1 MSDRPQKKPS
11 AALGA
16 ILIVL
21 LLAAIVLGG
30 LAVWRGYEN
39 AKWTRPTTAAAP
51 AAVENMAPKD
61 DTAEPS
67 VPQATAQEEV
77 SAPAEPDTVTLM
89 ALGDNLIHNTVYW
102 SAETEDGGYDFTPFY
117 ADIQPTVQSYDI
129 ACINQET
136 IFVKDHAMLSNYP
149 AFGSPTEVGD
159 ALAETGFDVVTCA
172 TNHCYD
178 KLDTGILDTCSF
190 WRENHPDVT
199 VLGIHDSE
207 DDANTLRVVEKN
219 NIKIAMLNY
228 TYGLNYSA
236 PEQKWMVDQFSTFD
250 AVAADLDAAK
260 GAADF
265 VIVFAHWGEE
275 GQTEPNQMQTTWAQ
289 FLADHGADLI
299 IGGASASRPAAHRSH
314 RRGRAHRAGLL
325 VPRKLSLASG
335 SGAQYARRHGGRDDR
350 EGRGRH
356 PHHALRAEA
365 HGQRHPPAGRMVFLP
380 ADAAGRLYR
389 RSRRAAPLREL
400 HRGRDV
406 VAVRFHHQGQNQP
419 GPHINL
425 QGGKITV

>member
-51 AAVENMAPKD
+51 AAVEQTAEQDNA
-61 DTAEPS
+61 AEPS
-67 VPQATAQEEV
+67 VPQIPAQEEPP
-77 SAPAEPDTVTLM
+77 APAEPDTVTLM

-190 WRENHPDVT
+190 WREASPRT
-199 VLGIHDSE
+199 SP
-207 DDANTLRVVEKN
+207 
-219 NIKIAMLNY
+219 
-228 TYGLNYSA
+228 S
-236 PEQKWMVDQFSTFD
+236 
-250 AVAADLDAAK
+250 
-260 GAADF
+260 
-265 VIVFAHWGEE
+265 
-275 GQTEPNQMQTTWAQ
+275 
-289 FLADHGADLI
+289 
-299 IGGASASRPAAHRSH
+299 SASTTAKRMQIRS
-314 RRGRAHRAGLL
+314 ASW
-325 VPRKLSLASG
+325 RKTTSKS
-335 SGAQYARRHGGRDDR
+335 QC
-350 EGRGRH
+350 
-356 PHHALRAEA
+356 
-365 HGQRHPPAGRMVFLP
+365 
-380 ADAAGRLYR
+380 
-389 RSRRAAPLREL
+389 
-400 HRGRDV
+400 
-406 VAVRFHHQGQNQP
+406 
-419 GPHINL
+419 
-425 QGGKITV
+425 

>member
-30 LAVWRGYEN
+30 LAVWRGYE
-39 AKWTRPTTAAAP
+39 TRNGP
-51 AAVENMAPKD
+51 ARPQPPLRRLWKTWRPKD

-117 ADIQPTVQSYDI
+117 ADSSHRPELRHRR
-129 ACINQET
+129 INQET

-207 DDANTLRVVEKN
+207 DDANTLRVVDKN

-299 IGGASASRPAAHRSH
+299 IGGHPHLVQPLTAVTAED
-314 RRGRAHRAGLL
+314 GRTVPGLL

>member
-51 AAVENMAPKD
+51 AAVEQTTEQDNA
-61 DTAEPS
+61 AEPS
-67 VPQATAQEEV
+67 VPQIPAQDEPP
-77 SAPAEPDTVTLM
+77 APAEPDTVTLM

-117 ADIQPTVQSYDI
+117 EDIKPTVQSYDI

-178 KLDTGILDTCSF
+178 KLDTGKFI
-190 WRENHPDVT
+190 
-199 VLGIHDSE
+199 
-207 DDANTLRVVEKN
+207 
-219 NIKIAMLNY
+219 M
-228 TYGLNYSA
+228 
-236 PEQKWMVDQFSTFD
+236 
-250 AVAADLDAAK
+250 
-260 GAADF
+260 
-265 VIVFAHWGEE
+265 
-275 GQTEPNQMQTTWAQ
+275 
-289 FLADHGADLI
+289 
-299 IGGASASRPAAHRSH
+299 
-314 RRGRAHRAGLL
+314 
-325 VPRKLSLASG
+325 
-335 SGAQYARRHGGRDDR
+335 
-350 EGRGRH
+350 
-356 PHHALRAEA
+356 
-365 HGQRHPPAGRMVFLP
+365 
-380 ADAAGRLYR
+380 
-389 RSRRAAPLREL
+389 
-400 HRGRDV
+400 
-406 VAVRFHHQGQNQP
+406 
-419 GPHINL
+419 
-425 QGGKITV
+425 

>member
-250 AVAADLDAAK
+250 AVAADLDAAR

-299 IGGASASRPAAHRSH
+299 IGG
-314 RRGRAHRAGLL
+314 
-325 VPRKLSLASG
+325 
-335 SGAQYARRHGGRDDR
+335 
-350 EGRGRH
+350 H
-356 PHHALRAEA
+356 PHLVQPLTAVTAED
-365 HGQRHPPAGRMVFLP
+365 GRTVPVFWSP
-380 ADAAGRLYR
+380 GNKEQDAM
-389 RSRRAAPLREL
+389 
-400 HRGRDV
+400 
-406 VAVRFHHQGQNQP
+406 
-419 GPHINL
+419 
-425 QGGKITV
+425 